1 MNKLYAM
8 PCIALMV
15 TLIGLTGCNQET
27 VTSTV
32 MTTVAGPTQTMTA
45 TSTVSAAAQTV
56 TVTEIQSVTIIRT
69 ITSTA
74 TSQTMPKTTSTSKTT
89 SFTTQIGTID
99 LSGIV
104 IEIDN
109 SADDSLTP
117 SKCQITLSDDNTLI
131 ITGWLYAPKFTP
143 VIAIIQCTFFDS
155 DGIEIGTSEEVRINC
170 AGVGS
175 SDKFSIEY
183 SSTNIAQIAKCL
195 ITIAV

>member
-8 PCIALMV
+8 TCIALV
-15 TLIGLTGCNQET
+15 VILIGLTGCNQEA

-56 TVTEIQSVTIIRT
+56 TVINTLSVTVTRT

-74 TSQTMPKTTSTSKTT
+74 TSQTTKTTSTSKTT
-89 SFTTQIGTID
+89 SQFTTQNGNFD
-99 LSGIV
+99 PSDIV

>member
-1 MNKLYAM
+1 
-8 PCIALMV
+8 
-15 TLIGLTGCNQET
+15 
-27 VTSTV
+27 

-143 VIAIIQCTFFDS
+143 VIAIIQCTFFDA